1 MAVFEQ
7 GEVSLHYEIYGDG
20 FPILLFAPG
29 GMRSAIAFWRS
40 AEWDPIEALSPHF
53 RVVAMDQRNAGES
66 TAPVTAADGWH
77 TYTDDHVALL
87 DHLGL
92 DRTHLMGGC
101 IGGPYCLGVIER
113 APERVASAVLQQSI
127 GNDGSN
133 RDIFFGI
140 FDGWADELKESMP
153 AVTDDA
159 WTRFRANMFDREF
172 VYNVSRDF
180 VAACETPLLVLMGND
195 PYHPESISR
204 EIADLAP
211 NARLVERWKDP
222 GADGTIP
229 AVLEFLKTHT
239 PG

>member
-1 MAVFEQ
+1 MAFFEQ
-7 GEVSLHYEIYGDG
+7 GDIRLHYEVHGDG

-29 GMRSAIAFWRS
+29 GLRSAIPFWRS

-53 RVVAMDQRNAGES
+53 RVIAMDQRNAGES

-77 TYTDDHVALL
+77 TYTADHLALL
-87 DHLGL
+87 DHLGV

-127 GNDGSN
+127 GSDGAN
-133 RDIFFGI
+133 RELFFGI
-140 FDGWADELKESMP
+140 FEGWADEMKATMP
-153 AVTDDA
+153 SVSEATWA
-159 WTRFRANMFDREF
+159 SFRVNMFDRDF

-180 VAACETPLLVLMGND
+180 VAACETPLLVLMGTD
-195 PYHPESISR
+195 PFHPEVISR

-211 NARLVERWKDP
+211 NARLVERWNDP
-222 GADGTIP
+222 ETDGTV
-229 AVLEFLKTHT
+229 ATVLAFLEAHT
-239 PG
+239 PD